1 MESCEEEC
9 DLEIDSDEEEQ
20 LLGEKCIS
28 LLASLLPPSSSTLLN
43 NAIHLELDEIE
54 APPPLFNLL
63 EEQQFQ
69 KNCSEEEKKKYEE
82 GDSEEDVKK
91 VSDEE
96 ETEEPSVDNVD
107 QETEP
112 SVTMDTYDFPDPYPV
127 QIRARPQ
134 VPPRPPIDTVR
145 YSMNNIKESTAW
157 ELDELLEELEAL
169 ETQLNSSSGG
179 DQLLLG
185 VSGIPSSSSRDHVKQ
200 VSTLPPPPP
209 ALSYHA
215 HQQQQQQ
222 SQHIHH
228 HHNTHLGYQNGI
240 HQMNSMTTTSAAS
253 SCSSPD
259 GDSAFGDSSS
269 TESSNNRCRNSA
281 FSSNDSCRDSLNT
294 PSPTQVSPRNGELS
308 AEETKALKIRQALE
322 KMKEA
327 KVTKIFVK
335 FFVED
340 GIPLQMLID
349 ERWTVA
355 DTLKQLAEKNHIAL
369 MEDHCIVEEFP
380 ELYIKRIYEDH
391 EKVVENIQMWVQ
403 DSPNKLYFM
412 RRPDK
417 YAFISRPELY
427 LLTPKTSDHME
438 IPAGD
443 QWTIDVKQKF
453 VHDYFNREPVVPP
466 EMEGFLYLKTDGRK
480 TWKKHY
486 FVLRSS
492 GLYYAPKSKKPTPKD
507 LTCLM
512 NLHSNQVYTGVG
524 WEKKY
529 KSPNP
534 WCISIKLTA
543 LQIKKS
549 QFAKYICAEDEMSF
563 KKWLVALRIAK
574 NGADLLQNFERAC
587 QIRRETLG
595 PVSSMS
601 AASSSTAISEVPN
614 NLNMHQ
620 RTPSV
625 ASSIQLGSHLL
636 NNQIPT
642 RPLSVNVRNQS
653 PASFSV
659 NSSQPSQPSPS
670 IISEKL
676 EIQYDEQPTGTIKR
690 APLDVLRRVSRAS
703 TSSPTIPQEES
714 DSDEEFPAPPPIVS
728 AIRMPPPVTSP
739 KPCTPL
745 SAKKAPPPPPKRSEN
760 TKLQTATPMAPA
772 KNDLEAALARRREKM
787 ASMEQ

>member
-1 MESCEEEC
+1 MDSCEEEC
-9 DLEIDSDEEEQ
+9 DLEIDSDEEEE
-20 LLGEKCIS
+20 LGEKCIS
-28 LLASLLPPSSSTLLN
+28 LLASLLPASSILSTAGQELRE
-43 NAIHLELDEIE
+43 LE
-54 APPPLFNLL
+54 PQLFSVL
-63 EEQQFQ
+63 EEQHLCQTTLETEE
-69 KNCSEEEKKKYEE
+69 EEEKQEE
-82 GDSEEDVKK
+82 VEEKEVTDPEASEASEQN
-91 VSDEE
+91 EAM
-96 ETEEPSVDNVD
+96 ETLDPSI
-107 QETEP
+107 
-112 SVTMDTYDFPDPYPV
+112 MDTYDFPDPYPV
-127 QIRARPQ
+127 QVRARPQ
-134 VPPRPPIDTVR
+134 VPPKPPIDTVR
-145 YSMNNIKESTAW
+145 YSMNNIKESADW
-157 ELDELLEELEAL
+157 QLDELLEELEAL
-169 ETQLNSSSGG
+169 ETQLNSSNGG

-185 VSGIPSSSSRDHVKQ
+185 VSGIPASSSRDHVKQ

-209 ALSYHA
+209 ALSYHHAPA
-215 HQQQQQQ
+215 HQQPHHH
-222 SQHIHH
+222 SIHH
-228 HHNTHLGYQNGI
+228 NGHLGGYQNGI
-240 HQMNSMTTTSAAS
+240 HQMTSMAPTTAS

-269 TESSNNRCRNSA
+269 TESSTNRCRNSA
-281 FSSNDSCRDSLNT
+281 FSSSNDSCRDSLNT
-294 PSPTQVSPRNGELS
+294 PSPTQVSPRNGSSELS
-308 AEETKALKIRQALE
+308 AEEAKALKIRQALE

-327 KVTKIFVK
+327 KVTRIFVK

-340 GIPLQMLID
+340 GQPLQMLID

-369 MEDHCIVEEFP
+369 MEDHCIVEEYP
-380 ELYIKRIYEDH
+380 ELYIKRVYEDH

-443 QWTIDVKQKF
+443 QWTIDVKQQF
-453 VHDYFNREPVVPP
+453 VSDYFHREPVVPP
-466 EMEGFLYLKTDGRK
+466 EMEGFLYLKADGRK
-480 TWKKHY
+480 SWKKHY
-486 FVLRSS
+486 FVLRPS
-492 GLYYAPKSKKPTPKD
+492 GLYYAPKSKKTTTTKD

-529 KSPNP
+529 KSPSP

-543 LQIKKS
+543 LQMKRS
-549 QFAKYICAEDEMSF
+549 QFIKYICAEDEQTF

-574 NGADLLQNFERAC
+574 NGADLLKNYERAC
-587 QIRRETLG
+587 EIRRETLG
-595 PVSSMS
+595 PASSMS
-601 AASSSTAISEVPN
+601 AASSSTAISEVAHP
-614 NLNMHQ
+614 MHQ

-625 ASSIQLGSHLL
+625 ASSIQLSSHLIM
-636 NNQIPT
+636 NN

-659 NSSQPSQPSPS
+659 ISNSQQSHPSPS
-670 IISEKL
+670 IVSEKL
-676 EIQYDEQPTGTIKR
+676 EVQYDEQPTGTIKR

-714 DSDEEFPAPPPIVS
+714 DSDEEYPAPPPQCSVVKM
-728 AIRMPPPVTSP
+728 APPVTPP

-745 SAKKAPPPPPKRSEN
+745 SSKKAPPPPPKRSDS
-760 TKLQTATPMAPA
+760 TKLQTASPMAPMAPA
-772 KNDLEAALARRREKM
+772 KGDLEAALARRREKM
-787 ASMEQ
+787 ATMEC

>member
-1 MESCEEEC
+1 
-9 DLEIDSDEEEQ
+9 
-20 LLGEKCIS
+20 
-28 LLASLLPPSSSTLLN
+28 
-43 NAIHLELDEIE
+43 
-54 APPPLFNLL
+54 
-63 EEQQFQ
+63 
-69 KNCSEEEKKKYEE
+69 
-82 GDSEEDVKK
+82 
-91 VSDEE
+91 
-96 ETEEPSVDNVD
+96 
-107 QETEP
+107 
-112 SVTMDTYDFPDPYPV
+112 MDTYDFPDPYPV

-134 VPPRPPIDTVR
+134 VPPKPPIDTVR
-145 YSMNNIKESTAW
+145 YSMNNIKESADW
-157 ELDELLEELEAL
+157 QLDELLEELEAL
-169 ETQLNSSSGG
+169 ETQLNSSNGG

-185 VSGIPSSSSRDHVKQ
+185 VSGIPASSSRENVKSI
-200 VSTLPPPPP
+200 STLPPPPP
-209 ALSYHA
+209 ALSYHQTP
-215 HQQQQQQ
+215 QQPQLL
-222 SQHIHH
+222 H
-228 HHNTHLGYQNGI
+228 HHNNHLGYQNGI
-240 HQMNSMTTTSAAS
+240 HQITSINSAAS

-294 PSPTQVSPRNGELS
+294 PSPTQVSPRNGELN
-308 AEETKALKIRQALE
+308 AEEAKAQKIRQALE

-340 GIPLQMLID
+340 GEALQLLID

-369 MEDHCIVEEFP
+369 MEDHCIVEEYP
-380 ELYIKRIYEDH
+380 ELYIKRVYEDH

-438 IPAGD
+438 IPSGD

-453 VHDYFNREPVVPP
+453 VSEYFHREPVVPP
-466 EMEGFLYLKTDGRK
+466 EMEGFLYLKSDGRK
-480 TWKKHY
+480 SWKKHY
-486 FVLRSS
+486 FVLRPS
-492 GLYYAPKSKKPTPKD
+492 GLYYAPKSKKPTTKD

-512 NLHSNQVYTGVG
+512 NLHSNQVYTGIG

-529 KSPNP
+529 KSPTP

-543 LQIKKS
+543 LQMKRS
-549 QFAKYICAEDEMSF
+549 QFIKYICAEDEMTF

-574 NGADLLQNFERAC
+574 NGAELLENYERAC

-595 PVSSMS
+595 PASSMS
-601 AASSSTAISEVPN
+601 AASSSTAISEVPHS
-614 NLNMHQ
+614 LSHHQ

-625 ASSIQLGSHLL
+625 ASSIQLSSHMM
-636 NNQIPT
+636 NNPT
-642 RPLSVNVRNQS
+642 HPLSVNVRNQS

-659 NSSQPSQPSPS
+659 NSCQQSHPSRTSA
-670 IISEKL
+670 KL

-714 DSDEEFPAPPPIVS
+714 DSDEEFPAPPPVAS
-728 AIRMPPPVTSP
+728 VMRMPPPVTPP

-745 SAKKAPPPPPKRSEN
+745 TSKKAPPPPPKRSDT
-760 TKLQTATPMAPA
+760 TKLQSASPMAPA

-787 ASMEQ
+787 ATMEC

>member
-1 MESCEEEC
+1 MYHDRQRTGFKQYETYM
-9 DLEIDSDEEEQ
+9 
-20 LLGEKCIS
+20 K
-28 LLASLLPPSSSTLLN
+28 
-43 NAIHLELDEIE
+43 
-54 APPPLFNLL
+54 
-63 EEQQFQ
+63 Q
-69 KNCSEEEKKKYEE
+69 KQSA
-82 GDSEEDVKK
+82 DW
-91 VSDEE
+91 
-96 ETEEPSVDNVD
+96 
-107 QETEP
+107 Q
-112 SVTMDTYDFPDPYPV
+112 
-127 QIRARPQ
+127 
-134 VPPRPPIDTVR
+134 
-145 YSMNNIKESTAW
+145 
-157 ELDELLEELEAL
+157 LDELLEELEAL
-169 ETQLNSSSGG
+169 ETQLNSSNGG

-185 VSGIPSSSSRDHVKQ
+185 VSGIPASSSRDHVKP

-215 HQQQQQQ
+215 AQQQNL
-222 SQHIHH
+222 HH
-228 HHNTHLGYQNGI
+228 HHTSHLGGYQNGI
-240 HQMNSMTTTSAAS
+240 HQMNSMTTTTS

-294 PSPTQVSPRNGELS
+294 PSPTQVSPRTGELN
-308 AEETKALKIRQALE
+308 AEEAKALKIRQALE

-327 KVTKIFVK
+327 KIIKMLVK

-340 GIPLQMLID
+340 GQPLQMLID

-355 DTLKQLAEKNHIAL
+355 DTMKQLAEKNHIAL
-369 MEDHCIVEEFP
+369 MEDHCIVEEYP
-380 ELYIKRIYEDH
+380 ELYIKRVYEDH
-391 EKVVENIQMWVQ
+391 EKVVENITMWVQ

-417 YAFISRPELY
+417 YTFISRPELY

-438 IPAGD
+438 IPPGD
-443 QWTIDVKQKF
+443 QWTIDVKEKF

-466 EMEGFLYLKTDGRK
+466 EMEGFLYLKSDGRK
-480 TWKKHY
+480 SWKKHY
-486 FVLRSS
+486 FVLRPS
-492 GLYYAPKSKKPTPKD
+492 GLYYAPKSKKPTTKD

-512 NLHSNQVYTGVG
+512 NLHSNQVYTGIG

-529 KSPNP
+529 KSPSP

-543 LQIKKS
+543 LQMKRS
-549 QFAKYICAEDEMSF
+549 QFIKYICAEDEMTF

-574 NGADLLQNFERAC
+574 NGAELLQNFERAC

-601 AASSSTAISEVPN
+601 AASSSTAISEAPH
-614 NLNMHQ
+614 MHQ

-625 ASSIQLGSHLL
+625 ASSIQLSSHMM
-636 NNQIPT
+636 NNPITT

-653 PASFSV
+653 PASYSV

-670 IISEKL
+670 VVSQKSEV
-676 EIQYDEQPTGTIKR
+676 QYDEQPTGTIKR

-714 DSDEEFPAPPPIVS
+714 DSDEEFPAPPPV
-728 AIRMPPPVTSP
+728 AAVIRMPPPVTPP

-760 TKLQTATPMAPA
+760 TKLQSASPMAPA

-787 ASMEQ
+787 ATMEQ

>member
-1 MESCEEEC
+1 
-9 DLEIDSDEEEQ
+9 
-20 LLGEKCIS
+20 
-28 LLASLLPPSSSTLLN
+28 
-43 NAIHLELDEIE
+43 
-54 APPPLFNLL
+54 
-63 EEQQFQ
+63 
-69 KNCSEEEKKKYEE
+69 
-82 GDSEEDVKK
+82 
-91 VSDEE
+91 
-96 ETEEPSVDNVD
+96 
-107 QETEP
+107 
-112 SVTMDTYDFPDPYPV
+112 MDTYDFPDPYPV

-134 VPPRPPIDTVR
+134 VPPKPPIDTVR
-145 YSMNNIKESTAW
+145 YSMNNIKESADW
-157 ELDELLEELEAL
+157 QLDELLEELEAL
-169 ETQLNSSSGG
+169 ETQLNSSNGG

-185 VSGIPSSSSRDHVKQ
+185 VSGIPASSSRDNVKP

-215 HQQQQQQ
+215 TQQQNL
-222 SQHIHH
+222 HH
-228 HHNTHLGYQNGI
+228 HHTSHLGGYQNGI
-240 HQMNSMTTTSAAS
+240 HQMNSMTTTTS

-294 PSPTQVSPRNGELS
+294 PSPTQVSPRTGELN
-308 AEETKALKIRQALE
+308 AEEAKSLKIRQALE

-327 KVTKIFVK
+327 KIIKMLVK

-340 GIPLQMLID
+340 GQPLQMLID

-355 DTLKQLAEKNHIAL
+355 DTMKQLAEKNHIAL
-369 MEDHCIVEEFP
+369 MEDHCIVEEYP
-380 ELYIKRIYEDH
+380 ELYIKRVYEDH
-391 EKVVENIQMWVQ
+391 EKVVENITMWVQ

-417 YAFISRPELY
+417 YTFISRPELY

-438 IPAGD
+438 IPPGD

-466 EMEGFLYLKTDGRK
+466 EMEGFLYLKSDGRK
-480 TWKKHY
+480 SWKKHY
-486 FVLRSS
+486 FVLRPS
-492 GLYYAPKSKKPTPKD
+492 GLYYAPKSKKPTTKD

-512 NLHSNQVYTGVG
+512 NLHSNQVYTGIG

-529 KSPNP
+529 KSPSP

-543 LQIKKS
+543 LQMKRS
-549 QFAKYICAEDEMSF
+549 QFIKYICAEDEMTF

-574 NGADLLQNFERAC
+574 NGAELLQNFERAC

-601 AASSSTAISEVPN
+601 AASSSTAISETPHP
-614 NLNMHQ
+614 HQ

-625 ASSIQLGSHLL
+625 ASSIQLSSHMM
-636 NNQIPT
+636 NNPNTT

-653 PASFSV
+653 PASYSV

-670 IISEKL
+670 VVSQKSEV
-676 EIQYDEQPTGTIKR
+676 QYDEQPTGTIKR

-714 DSDEEFPAPPPIVS
+714 DSDEEFPAPPPV
-728 AIRMPPPVTSP
+728 AAVIRMPPPVTPP

-760 TKLQTATPMAPA
+760 TKLQSASPMAPA

-787 ASMEQ
+787 ATMEQ

>member
-1 MESCEEEC
+1 MDATCLYV
-9 DLEIDSDEEEQ
+9 D
-20 LLGEKCIS
+20 
-28 LLASLLPPSSSTLLN
+28 
-43 NAIHLELDEIE
+43 AICMQMQTVVV
-54 APPPLFNLL
+54 A
-63 EEQQFQ
+63 
-69 KNCSEEEKKKYEE
+69 
-82 GDSEEDVKK
+82 
-91 VSDEE
+91 
-96 ETEEPSVDNVD
+96 
-107 QETEP
+107 
-112 SVTMDTYDFPDPYPV
+112 MDTYDFPDPYPV
-127 QIRARPQ
+127 QIRARPA
-134 VPPRPPIDTVR
+134 VPPKPPIDTVR
-145 YSMNNIKESTAW
+145 YSMNNIKESAVW
-157 ELDELLEELEAL
+157 QLDELLEELEQL
-169 ETQLNSSSGG
+169 ETQLNSSNGG

-185 VSGIPSSSSRDHVKQ
+185 VSGIPTSASREPVKPAPPVQ
-200 VSTLPPPPP
+200 PQTHSTL
-209 ALSYHA
+209 YG
-215 HQQQQQQ
+215 
-222 SQHIHH
+222 
-228 HHNTHLGYQNGI
+228 GYQNGI
-240 HQMNSMTTTSAAS
+240 RQQMTSMTANTTS

-281 FSSNDSCRDSLNT
+281 FSSSNDSCRDSLNT
-294 PSPTQVSPRNGELS
+294 PSPTQISPRNGELS
-308 AEETKALKIRQALE
+308 AEEAKALKIRQALE

-340 GIPLQMLID
+340 GQPLQMLID

-380 ELYIKRIYEDH
+380 ELYIKRMYEDH
-391 EKVVENIQMWVQ
+391 EMVVENIKMWVQ

-417 YAFISRPELY
+417 FAFISRPELY

-443 QWTIDVKQKF
+443 QWTIDVKQQF
-453 VHDYFNREPVVPP
+453 VNDYFRREPVVPP
-466 EMEGFLYLKTDGRK
+466 EMEGFLYLKADGRK
-480 TWKKHY
+480 SWKKYY
-486 FVLRSS
+486 FVLRPS
-492 GLYYAPKSKKPTPKD
+492 GLYYAPKSKKPTTKD

-529 KSPNP
+529 KSPSP

-543 LQIKKS
+543 LQMKRS
-549 QFAKYICAEDEMSF
+549 QFIKYICAEDEMTF

-574 NGADLLQNFERAC
+574 NGADLLQNYEQAC

-595 PVSSMS
+595 STTSMS
-601 AASSSTAISEVPN
+601 AASSSTAISDPPH
-614 NLNMHQ
+614 NLHQ

-625 ASSIQLGSHLL
+625 ASSIHLPAHL
-636 NNQIPT
+636 MNNNPT

-653 PASFSV
+653 PATFSV
-659 NSSQPSQPSPS
+659 ASSSQAYEPVSS
-670 IISEKL
+670 IIAEK
-676 EIQYDEQPTGTIKR
+676 IDVQYDEQPTGTIKR
-690 APLDVLRRVSRAS
+690 APLDVLRRASRAS

-714 DSDEEFPAPPPIVS
+714 DSDEEFPAPPPVC
-728 AIRMPPPVTSP
+728 AMRVAPPATSP

-745 SAKKAPPPPPKRSEN
+745 SAKKAPPPPPKRSG
-760 TKLQTATPMAPA
+760 TTRLQTTTPSPIPQGPA

-787 ASMEQ
+787 AASTEC